1 MHNAMLFLAIV
12 AVLMG
17 LVALANW
24 IAGAPHK
31 EFVERPKRPRPPEN
45 R

>member
-1 MHNAMLFLAIV
+1 MLFLAIV

-24 IAGAPHK
+24 IAGAAHT
-31 EFVERPKRPRPPEN
+31 ECVERPKRPRLPEN